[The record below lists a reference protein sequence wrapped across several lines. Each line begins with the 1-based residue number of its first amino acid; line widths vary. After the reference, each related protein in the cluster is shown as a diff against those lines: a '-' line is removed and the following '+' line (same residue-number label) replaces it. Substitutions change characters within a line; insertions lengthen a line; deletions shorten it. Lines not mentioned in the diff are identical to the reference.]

1 MLSLAGVPSMIQLIG
16 MFFMPESPRWLGKA
30 GRSEE
35 QRKVIK
41 LIYKE
46 EHVEAVNNNLIE
58 EVASLEQFKNLT
70 ETQKIKSLCTTY
82 GRCILIGCSM

>member
-1 MLSLAGVPSMIQLIG
+1 
-16 MFFMPESPRWLGKA
+16 MPESPRWLGKA

-41 LIYKE
+41 LIFKE